1 MSKITPIPQNTFISF
16 KGNKTKEQAVLEK
29 SNNCVNITNTGELYF
44 NGKRLGTNDT
54 EDKFFD
60 SKAINTDGTIN
71 AANVKASDGKNIENY
86 IQDKINTGVS
96 GAYKFKKS
104 IPSLSSAF
112 RLNCQVGD
120 IFNITNEFTITSGD
134 HAGKYPAG
142 TNVAV
147 NTAFAGQTGGHDA
160 QGKETYF
167 DPLGGVVTDLSN
179 YVTTDT
185 LNTTKTELSDRI
197 DECAKTV
204 DVKRDYLSR
213 NDFNDTMLD
222 YNKTLVLNKS
232 EFPEETKGATNSMSQ
247 SELEFFKKI
256 NDAIRNHKQIVIV
269 ESGTTDVSYYLVN
282 FASSDFVTLG
292 NKLHILLQYINA
304 GMVSSIDISTVNN
317 NTSYSLEETNTHSAT
332 EEALEAL
339 RTEVNNLKEQLK
351 LA

>member
-1 MSKITPIPQNTFISF
+1 MSKITLIPQNTFISF
-16 KGNKTKEQAVLEK
+16 KGNKTKEQATLEK
-29 SNNCVNITNTGELYF
+29 SNNCVNITDTGELYF

-54 EDKFFD
+54 EDKFFN

-71 AANVKASDGKNIENY
+71 TANVKASDGKNIENY

-179 YVTTDT
+179 YVTTGT
-185 LNTTKTELSDRI
+185 LETAKTELGDRI

-204 DVKRDYLSR
+204 DVKRDYLSKS
-213 NDFNDTMLD
+213 DFNNKILD
-222 YNKTLVLNKS
+222 YNKTYVIKESQLPKETTDAGESAGEDILTFLMNIRNAIADNKYIIIQNDKVS
-232 EFPEETKGATNSMSQ
+232 SSSKGYYIIESASYKNNSFSLLYSYSHKNKVEIQ
-247 SELEFFKKI
+247 VRLLGSTTQDPTYHGYSLKKI
-256 NDAIRNHKQIVIV
+256 D
-269 ESGTTDVSYYLVN
+269 TTL
-282 FASSDFVTLG
+282 ATSD
-292 NKLHILLQYINA
+292 
-304 GMVSSIDISTVNN
+304 DIQEIKD
-317 NTSYSLEETNTHSAT
+317 L
-332 EEALEAL
+332 
-339 RTEVNNLKEQLK
+339 LK